1 VLVASSD
8 GLLVAGEFDVTAP
21 AATRA
26 GAETLSAMAA
36 TALGI
41 ARMFGDRL
49 ALGPEPGC
57 VVHGSGGCVAVQR
70 VDDTDVL
77 VLFGGDVLT
86 VARLHLAMRRALP
99 RVRAALAATDAPPE
113 SPGEPSS

>member
-1 VLVASSD
+1 MASSD